1 MNNVITVVGA
11 GNGGTAIAAHLASVG
26 AETRLCDLFPQ
37 YVEGIK
43 AAGGIELTD
52 NGKTEFVSP
61 ALVTDDVLAAVRGA
75 KLIMVV
81 TPAFTHKMIA
91 EKICN
96 TIEDGQIIVLNP
108 GRTAGALEFYNTLQD
123 RGCRKDVI
131 VAETQTL
138 IYSTR
143 KIGDHAVHI
152 YGTKQAV
159 DISAFPGNRIGEVLE
174 VLNPYYP
181 QFKAVT
187 SVLKTSLTNI
197 GAMFHPTPILLN
209 IGRIETDERGYRYYW
224 DGISPSVAELIEK
237 IDAER
242 VSVAAAYG
250 VGVLTAKQWLVHCYP
265 THGDTLYGLI
275 QNNKAYGEIKA
286 PTTIQAR
293 YMTEDV
299 PNGLVPI
306 AALGEA
312 AGVPTPN
319 IDAVVTLACSIYGK
333 DYRTEG
339 RNLKNLGLAGMSKEE
354 ICHFFETGRH

>member
-1 MNNVITVVGA
+1 MKNVITVIGA
-11 GNGGTAIAAHLASVG
+11 GNGGTAIAAHLASAG
-26 AETRLCDLFPQ
+26 AQTRLCDLFPQ
-37 YVEGIK
+37 YVEGIE
-43 AAGGIELTD
+43 AAGGIDLTD

-61 ALVTDDVLAAVRGA
+61 ALVTDDVPAAVRGA

-91 EKICN
+91 EKICDAL
-96 TIEDGQIIVLNP
+96 EDGQIVVLNP
-108 GRTAGALEFYNTLQD
+108 GRTAGALEFYNTLQA

-143 KIGDHAVHI
+143 KTGDHAVHI

-174 VLNPYYP
+174 ILNPYYP
-181 QFKAVT
+181 QFKAAT

-197 GAMFHPTPILLN
+197 GAMFHPAPILLN
-209 IGRIETDERGYRYYW
+209 IGRIEADARGFRYYW
-224 DGISPSVAELIEK
+224 DGISPSVAELIER

-242 VSVAAAYG
+242 VAVAAAYG
-250 VGVLTAKQWLVHCYP
+250 VEVLTAKQWLVHSYP
-265 THGDTLYGLI
+265 THGDTLYEMI

-286 PTTIQAR
+286 PTTIRAR

-312 AGVPTPN
+312 AGVSVPN
-319 IDAVVTLACSIYGK
+319 INAVITLACSIYGR
-333 DYRTEG
+333 DFRAEG
-339 RNLKNLGLAGMSKEE
+339 RSLKNLGLIGMNKEE